1 MDKIKLLDTDGSA
14 IEGSEGVN
22 TVGTA
27 LSTYFKHHY
36 RASASEIF
44 KWGKDGWTDVG
55 EKVFFGRAG
64 KAAPALDDK
73 AGWIKLIPVGL
84 LPERFRLDDRGHP
97 RKTAFV
103 FIEYLEQRRGVA

>member
-1 MDKIKLLDTDGSA
+1 LDKIKLLDTDGSA

-22 TVGTA
+22 TVSTA

-73 AGWIKLIPVGL
+73 AGWIKKVSVDY
-84 LPERFRLDDRGHP
+84 LPERFRLDDDGRE
-97 RKTAFV
+97 RKYAYV
-103 FIEYLEQRRGVA
+103 FICYLGQRAA